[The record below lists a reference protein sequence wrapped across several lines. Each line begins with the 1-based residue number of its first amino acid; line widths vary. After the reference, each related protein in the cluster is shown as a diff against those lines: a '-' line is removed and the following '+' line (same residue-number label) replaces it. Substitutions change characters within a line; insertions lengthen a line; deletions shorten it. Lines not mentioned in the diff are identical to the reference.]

1 MFYGFFPE
9 LLSIIVISKKE
20 LEAEG
25 DEDEGD
31 EQVGD
36 DGGDELVHECAYGGA
51 EQDVGDD
58 DHDDIEVDGTRVLAG
73 VPLEYQVDEV
83 EHRSP
88 HCQRVR
94 EGGRFRLG
102 VVQEVHQKEDL
113 VLPEGIS
120 RYVADGR
127 GDGEYAVDGDGVA

>member
-1 MFYGFFPE
+1 MTVSE
-9 LLSIIVISKKE
+9 KE
-20 LEAEG
+20 FDAEG
-25 DEDEGD
+25 DHHECDEG
-31 EQVGD
+31 VGV
-36 DGGDELVHECAYGGA
+36 DGRDELVNEGADGGA
-51 EQDVGDD
+51 EEHVGDD

-102 VVQEVHQKEDL
+102 VVQEVHQKQDL